1 MNDSELDDGLDVEMD
16 QRLTR
21 LARSSREPALPDAVA
36 QLPWTVQLEQPR
48 TSVRG
53 LFGGLGGGFHS
64 FRRGSFALARLGVTL
79 AVAGSFLLLVG
90 QVRTRSTAGA
100 DIIQPAQSP
109 RPSGV
114 VAAPSGPEDVVLP
127 ASGVVD
133 DVMAGYIA
141 AGVSRAEA
149 DNAAAVIVE
158 LDTLGGSEDA
168 MLRIDASLHS
178 KIPTI
183 VWVGPSGA
191 KAASAGTFITLSANL
206 AFMAP
211 STNIGAA
218 SPVAAGGANISAV
231 YGTTEADKVMN
242 DAVATMR
249 SIVQERHKLADA
261 DAWAEDTVQNAKSF
275 TAEEA
280 IAKKVIDGKVATSLD
295 DVLNQANGLT
305 VTTSAGPVK
314 LNTAGATLVT
324 INEDFVQSLLQT
336 LDDPNIAFILLV
348 IGVLFVAI
356 EFFHPTLLMGLIGA
370 LCLALSFYGSG
381 SLPLNVLGVVLV
393 VMGIGMLI
401 LETAIPS
408 HGLLT
413 IGGIAAFVV
422 GAVAF
427 YGSPGPFLPSVAVA
441 WPIIAV
447 MTAAAS
453 AYGLLLVSALMRL
466 RRQPV
471 PVGAGLVGIDK
482 VVGLVGTVQADLAPV
497 GTVYV
502 GRESWSAKTRDGSPL
517 ARDTKVRILR
527 QEGLTLIVERV
538 E

>member
-21 LARSSREPALPDAVA
+21 LARSAREPALPDAVA
-36 QLPWTVQLEQPR
+36 RLPWTVQLEQPR
-48 TSVRG
+48 TSIRG
-53 LFGGLGGGFHS
+53 LLGGLGGGFDS
-64 FRRGSFALARLGVTL
+64 FRRGSFAVARLGVTL

-114 VAAPSGPEDVVLP
+114 DVAPSGPEVVVLP

-206 AFMAP
+206 AYMAP

-218 SPVAAGGANISAV
+218 SPVAAGGGDIAAT
-231 YGTTEADKVMN
+231 YGPTEANKVMN

-249 SIVQERHKLADA
+249 SIVQERHPKADA
-261 DAWAEDTVQNAKSF
+261 TVWADATVLNAQSY

-280 IAKKVIDGKVATSLD
+280 LAAKVIDGKAGSID
-295 DVLNQANGLT
+295 DVIAMADTMT
-305 VTTSAGPVK
+305 VKTSAGDVK
-314 LNTAGATLVT
+314 INTKGAVVVT
-324 INEDFVQSLLQT
+324 IGEDFVQSFLHT

-413 IGGIAAFVV
+413 FGGIAAFVV

-441 WPIIAV
+441 WPIIGV
-447 MTAAAS
+447 MTAAAA
-453 AYGLLLVSALMRL
+453 AYGILLVGALMQM

-482 VVGLVGTVQADLAPV
+482 VVGLVGRVQADLAPV

-502 GRESWSAKTRDGSPL
+502 GREAWSARARDGSPL
-517 ARDTKVRILR
+517 ERNTKVRIVG

-538 E
+538 Q